1 MMEKLLENA
10 PWPLATVAII
20 IVFLCLFR
28 SPISN
33 LIGRI
38 RRVSYGNKTFDMAGG
53 QATVAVEK
61 QKEVEGP
68 AGTGALAARDT
79 IPASHM
85 MPPPSEL
92 YAPIE
97 QTIQKALTEA
107 KLPIDLEKAWLIR
120 AVAANRIQHA
130 HEIVFRLVL
139 GSQISLMLLAN
150 TPNPPTT
157 EKAREIFD
165 QAKAQFPAIY
175 HNFTFEA
182 WRHFPINVGLLRTEV
197 TETGV
202 TVFKITPAGRDFLH
216 YLVDNSLTDG
226 KVG

>member
-10 PWPLATVAII
+10 AWPLAVVAIV

-28 SPISN
+28 SPISK

-38 RRVSYGNKTFDMAGG
+38 RGVSYGNKTVDMAGG
-53 QATVAVEK
+53 QATVAVES

-68 AGTGALAARDT
+68 VGTGALARDT
-79 IPASHM
+79 IPASHV

-97 QTIQKALTEA
+97 QTIRMTLTEA

-120 AVAANRIQHA
+120 TVAANRIQHA

-139 GSQISLMLLAN
+139 GSQISLLLLAN

-216 YLVDNSLTDG
+216 YLVANSLTDG
-226 KVG
+226 KIG